1 MESRRKK
8 QGDAIDLVLSS
19 SNGRAAPFDTTDCAF
34 CGTELEGGE
43 AAVRRFGKPFC
54 SEAHGE
60 AFASEVRVARAE
72 ATAGPPAGD
81 PGEEGQTPERGGG
94 QWSLGRLLKLGACCG
109 LPILALVFLAG
120 GGGALLGAGAAVLPV
135 LALLACP
142 LGMFFMMR
150 GMRQN
155 GSGGAPRG
163 PDESSGRRPRG
174 EP

>member
-1 MESRRKK
+1 
-8 QGDAIDLVLSS
+8 
-19 SNGRAAPFDTTDCAF
+19 
-34 CGTELEGGE
+34 
-43 AAVRRFGKPFC
+43 
-54 SEAHGE
+54 
-60 AFASEVRVARAE
+60 
-72 ATAGPPAGD
+72 
-81 PGEEGQTPERGGG
+81 G
-94 QWSLGRLLKLGACCG
+94 QWSLGRLLKLGACGG